1 MHYKYVIDLDERG
14 QFQAHVEDHGGKTV
28 WEVSYP
34 EYYQDDE
41 TGEEMENS
49 TIFDDGYMSDTDD
62 VEGLEKYLKQVG
74 IMPEEAELKSE
85 DEFEEEDDD
94 EEEFAEGGYN
104 PAQEIIDSI
113 YGSAGKVYRV
123 VADIGDDKV
132 GMTAYYTKAVIED
145 VIKEITDKGYKI
157 INVEEKDDS
166 YMEGGEIT
174 EYQGTKA
181 FTVNF
186 KTYRNFPAAWR
197 VIFFWGGT
205 KPFVEVTKVTNNP
218 FGGRLGTDF
227 DTLDKAIA
235 HYKSPEMKVLLMQAA
250 DVAKKAG
257 VPMDMFA
264 YGGEVK
270 WQNADTGD
278 SALVKAENKMGV
290 IMKAYGRK
298 FHLKFVDGTEK
309 TYDAND
315 LTFFEDEEMAK
326 GGMAKVDRKYTHFAV
341 GKNDGK
347 IVTGWEY
354 KGLDNDEIKN
364 YTKMDLGDMDLKYS
378 DYRIV
383 TAKKL
388 KSEGIDP
395 FSWDNWRK
403 TEQMAKGGVIGSS
416 PTKEGIEKVIGKYYY
431 SSSISL
437 HQRGDTNEYDVH
449 NAKGKVNGVKVVE
462 KKGRYQFVEDK
473 EKMADGGQS
482 KNPRLSL
489 FLKKFS
495 DKYKQ
500 NEDNNMHSE
509 NVVLLAERYGG
520 KDDVRDAR
528 TILAKH
534 NAIGKLTPELE
545 QERSA
550 LNKKLYPR
558 YQEELKE
565 AKDKGYLGGGGKTD
579 GGMADGKNK
588 MYYLGGGKMKS
599 FKDMTFREKSAS
611 IQAKLKGS
619 KVSPKYQKL
628 YGKTYDSKE
637 AKQAADAITGKIV
650 SKMKE

>member
-49 TIFDDGYMSDTDD
+49 TIFDDGYMKNTED
-62 VEGLEKYLKQVG
+62 VEGLENYLKQVG
-74 IMPEEAELKSE
+74 TMPQEAELKSE
-85 DEFEEEDDD
+85 EDFEENDDD
-94 EEEFAEGGYN
+94 EDEFAEGGYN

-132 GMTAYYTKAVIED
+132 GMTAWYTKAVIED

-174 EYQGTKA
+174 EYKGTKA

-227 DTLDKAIA
+227 ETLDKAIS

-257 VPMDMFA
+257 VPMDNFA
-264 YGGEVK
+264 SGGIMAEGGDVAK
-270 WQNADTGD
+270 ATLLLIDSVNPLSAQVQKITGD
-278 SALVKAENKMGV
+278 TLNTGDYKD
-290 IMKAYGRK
+290 I
-298 FHLKFVDGTEK
+298 
-309 TYDAND
+309 
-315 LTFFEDEEMAK
+315 
-326 GGMAKVDRKYTHFAV
+326 AV
-341 GKNDGK
+341 GNFNILTHKKSGK
-347 IVTGWEY
+347 LFVVYPKRIYDQLPKEAKQDDIDY
-354 KGLDNDEIKN
+354 
-364 YTKMDLGDMDLKYS
+364 LKKVEKIS
-378 DYRIV
+378 F
-383 TAKKL
+383 A
-388 KSEGIDP
+388 SGGI
-395 FSWDNWRK
+395 
-403 TEQMAKGGVIGSS
+403 MAEGGVIGSS

-431 SSSISL
+431 SSNISL
-437 HQRGDTNEYDVH
+437 HQRGGTNEYDVH

-473 EKMADGGQS
+473 DKMADGGEIKKMKVDVREYKKEAEQQALETIKTYGIEKTKRMVS
-482 KNPRLSL
+482 DVINELSSDGDAINNTYQIL
-489 FLKKFS
+489 YYSYFLKFVK
-495 DKYKQ
+495 
-500 NEDNNMHSE
+500 EE
-509 NVVLLAERYGG
+509 GG
-520 KDDVRDAR
+520 
-528 TILAKH
+528 T
-534 NAIGKLTPELE
+534 
-545 QERSA
+545 
-550 LNKKLYPR
+550 
-558 YQEELKE
+558 
-565 AKDKGYLGGGGKTD
+565 
-579 GGMADGKNK
+579 MADGGLLKEDDFVWNEVGKKLVVDKVTDTEYFLKGFMQPSANPFSKNK
-588 MYYLGGGKMKS
+588 VDTYIKLGKWSLKPKMADGGETGKTKN
-599 FKDMTFREKSAS
+599 FKEMTFKEKSAS
-611 IQAKLKGS
+611 IQAKLRGR
-619 KVSPKYQKL
+619 KVSPKYRKK

-637 AKQAADAITGKIV
+637 AKEAADAITGKIV

>member
-49 TIFDDGYMSDTDD
+49 TIFDDGYMKNTED
-62 VEGLEKYLKQVG
+62 VEGLENYLKQVG
-74 IMPEEAELKSE
+74 TMPQEAELKSE
-85 DEFEEEDDD
+85 EDFEENDDD
-94 EEEFAEGGYN
+94 EDEFAEGGYN

-132 GMTAYYTKAVIED
+132 GMTAWYTKAVIED

-174 EYQGTKA
+174 EYKGTKA

-227 DTLDKAIA
+227 ETLDKAIA

-257 VPMDMFA
+257 VPMDNFA
-264 YGGEVK
+264 SGGIMAEGGDVAK
-270 WQNADTGD
+270 ATLLLIDSVNPLSAQVQKITGD
-278 SALVKAENKMGV
+278 TLNTGDYKD
-290 IMKAYGRK
+290 I
-298 FHLKFVDGTEK
+298 
-309 TYDAND
+309 
-315 LTFFEDEEMAK
+315 
-326 GGMAKVDRKYTHFAV
+326 AV
-341 GKNDGK
+341 GNFNILTHKKSGK
-347 IVTGWEY
+347 LFVVYPKRIYDQLPKEAKQDDIDY
-354 KGLDNDEIKN
+354 
-364 YTKMDLGDMDLKYS
+364 LKKVEKIS
-378 DYRIV
+378 F
-383 TAKKL
+383 A
-388 KSEGIDP
+388 SGGI
-395 FSWDNWRK
+395 
-403 TEQMAKGGVIGSS
+403 MAEGGVIGSS

-431 SSSISL
+431 SSNISL
-437 HQRGDTNEYDVH
+437 HQRGGTNEYDVH

-473 EKMADGGQS
+473 DKMADGGEIKKMKVDVREYKKEAEQQALETIKTYGIEKTKS
-482 KNPRLSL
+482 MVSDVINELSSDGDAINNTYQIL
-489 FLKKFS
+489 YYSYFLKFVK
-495 DKYKQ
+495 
-500 NEDNNMHSE
+500 EE
-509 NVVLLAERYGG
+509 GG
-520 KDDVRDAR
+520 
-528 TILAKH
+528 T
-534 NAIGKLTPELE
+534 
-545 QERSA
+545 
-550 LNKKLYPR
+550 
-558 YQEELKE
+558 
-565 AKDKGYLGGGGKTD
+565 
-579 GGMADGKNK
+579 MADGGLLKEDDFVWNEVGKKLVVDKVTDTEYFLKGFMQPSANPFSKNK
-588 MYYLGGGKMKS
+588 VDTYIKLGKWSLKPKMADGGETGKTKN
-599 FKDMTFREKSAS
+599 FKEMTFKEKSAS
-611 IQAKLKGS
+611 IQAKLRGR
-619 KVSPKYQKL
+619 KVSPKYRKK

-637 AKQAADAITGKIV
+637 AKEAADAITGKIV

>member
-85 DEFEEEDDD
+85 DEFEEEDVD
-94 EEEFAEGGYN
+94 EDEFAEGGYN

-227 DTLDKAIA
+227 ETLDKAIA

-264 YGGEVK
+264 YGG
-270 WQNADTGD
+270 
-278 SALVKAENKMGV
+278 M
-290 IMKAYGRK
+290 
-298 FHLKFVDGTEK
+298 
-309 TYDAND
+309 
-315 LTFFEDEEMAK
+315 
-326 GGMAKVDRKYTHFAV
+326 
-341 GKNDGK
+341 
-347 IVTGWEY
+347 
-354 KGLDNDEIKN
+354 
-364 YTKMDLGDMDLKYS
+364 
-378 DYRIV
+378 
-383 TAKKL
+383 
-388 KSEGIDP
+388 
-395 FSWDNWRK
+395 
-403 TEQMAKGGVIGSS
+403 
-416 PTKEGIEKVIGKYYY
+416 
-431 SSSISL
+431 
-437 HQRGDTNEYDVH
+437 
-449 NAKGKVNGVKVVE
+449 
-462 KKGRYQFVEDK
+462 
-473 EKMADGGQS
+473 MADGGQS

-565 AKDKGYLGGGGKTD
+565 AKDKGYLGGGGKT
-579 GGMADGKNK
+579 
-588 MYYLGGGKMKS
+588 KS
-599 FKDMTFREKSAS
+599 FKEMTFKEKSAS

-619 KVSPKYQKL
+619 KVSPKYRKK
-628 YGKTYDSKE
+628 YGKTYDSAE
-637 AKQAADAITGKIV
+637 AKEAADAITGKIV